1 MPGEN
6 AVDSMPLFELELL
19 EVEMANPYFCSTVA
33 EMKHVLK
40 QRGVCPSIPQEN
52 DCHIAYRRSR
62 SRAPFTTVLAAWRD
76 GNWSCLH
83 EEFNR
88 DIPIAPGQ
96 FKKAYYAS
104 RDESKHFYHLETD
117 TARDLLLH
125 A

>member
-1 MPGEN
+1 M
-6 AVDSMPLFELELL
+6 DSMPLFDLELL
-19 EVEMANPYFCSTVA
+19 EVEMATPYFCSTVA
-33 EMKHVLK
+33 ELKHLLK
-40 QRGVCPSIPQEN
+40 QQGVFPTSQQELG
-52 DCHIAYRRSR
+52 CQIACRRSR

-88 DIPIAPGQ
+88 DTPIAPGQ
-96 FKKAYYAS
+96 YQKAYYAS
-104 RDESKHFYHLETD
+104 RDEGKHFYHLETD